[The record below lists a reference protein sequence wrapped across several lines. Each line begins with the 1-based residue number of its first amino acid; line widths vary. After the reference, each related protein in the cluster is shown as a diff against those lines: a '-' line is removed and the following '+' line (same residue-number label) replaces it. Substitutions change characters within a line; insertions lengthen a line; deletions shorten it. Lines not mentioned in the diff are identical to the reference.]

1 MLQGLPSLHAR
12 QAEVYALQLDQQLAL
27 AALQVRSF
35 SPHLASLDLI
45 LMR

>member
-1 MLQGLPSLHAR
+1 MLQGLPSLRAR
-12 QAEVYALQLDQQLAL
+12 QAEVHALQLDQQLAL